1 MTEVMVTEVP
11 WEYNLSV
18 EKLAA
23 DPNGD
28 LYIAGYASNGNVDE
42 DGEVMDLD
50 SLRSV
55 YKQYMENP
63 VIKLMHDKVPQWKGA
78 IGRVVSEYTDVEGIV
93 HKTSFGSKPY
103 LVIKL
108 ARGLPEW
115 IYSSV
120 KDGVYKG
127 LSIGGKLAK
136 KVGNRLYVKSWLETS
151 LVDIPS
157 AKGSF
162 VEVLKAAGE
171 SSTLQEEEPIKE
183 SEVTTKFLNSIQET
197 TQAKSLEAASSGING
212 FLKGGVG
219 SGIKGH
225 TTYHT
230 PEEIAARRAKYKKD
244 SQELN
249 AKYEEAMGKLKEQEE
264 EGQEKI
270 TKGENLINTSLKENV
285 TRGEALREE
294 GRKMVNS
301 SRNKADEFTKKHSE
315 AQAKLSQDLMDYMR
329 GTQPKKKTEP
339 GLSELQASMKVLND
353 IIQSEGWKVKSESD
367 QKAILNAVQRTQE
380 QIDRIQGKPATPD
393 ERFPAKKEQGSAQP
407 AIDKEE
413 AKKQAKRE
421 RAAKRRAAKKR
432 REDLPTHTET
442 IENGKKVLARIRE
455 GAGGE
460 TGTPVGE
467 GSGTSKE
474 EERKAKRKERAA
486 KRREMKKNQ
495 SKESEPKKLSGGE
508 HLLKQGYTLSS
519 KGEHLTSSD
528 VKWTKKRL
536 VKNGYEVRVIKTGDN
551 SYDFYVKKDYRKELL
566 AHKEAKKNGGKP
578 IVTYF
583 QNGRLEA
590 THEGKTYVLKED
602 TGGTPYSY
610 EVDNS
615 GFHVRDSP
623 EMTYALQDSRFR
635 QIERDIESAKARASG
650 GSEKAKDDLEDLER
664 ERGKVNLWLIDNDPT
679 RKPPEPK
686 GPKGLYDGKENPR
699 IKAPRK
705 RE

>member
-171 SSTLQEEEPIKE
+171 SPTLQEEEPIKE
-183 SEVTTKFLNSIQET
+183 SEVITKFLNSIQET
-197 TQAKSLEAASSGING
+197 TQAKKLEEASTGINS

-225 TTYHT
+225 RTYHT
-230 PEEIAARRAKYKKD
+230 PE
-244 SQELN
+244 
-249 AKYEEAMGKLKEQEE
+249 
-264 EGQEKI
+264 
-270 TKGENLINTSLKENV
+270 
-285 TRGEALREE
+285 
-294 GRKMVNS
+294 
-301 SRNKADEFTKKHSE
+301 
-315 AQAKLSQDLMDYMR
+315 
-329 GTQPKKKTEP
+329 PKKTEP
-339 GLSELQASMKVLND
+339 GLSELQASMKVLNY

-367 QKAILNAVQRTQE
+367 KKAILNAVKRTKE

-407 AIDKEE
+407 ATDKEE

-460 TGTPVGE
+460 TGASVGE
-467 GSGTSKE
+467 GPGTSKE
-474 EERKAKRKERAA
+474 EEQKAKRKERAA

-508 HLLKQGYTLSS
+508 HPLKQGYTLSS

-566 AHKEAKKNGGKP
+566 AHKEEHVVVVDESGKELGRNKGDEDSTDYPSLREIHDSTRKLMAHHNHPEGGTLSGRDVLGVLSRPGMHGIYAHSPEGSYSISIPEGINRDEAYRTTKKTFEDNEMAAKDRIFEQYEGKIERSELKKKVDDARREAAKKS
-578 IVTYF
+578 
-583 QNGRLEA
+583 L
-590 THEGKTYVLKED
+590 
-602 TGGTPYSY
+602 
-610 EVDNS
+610 
-615 GFHVRDSP
+615 
-623 EMTYALQDSRFR
+623 
-635 QIERDIESAKARASG
+635 
-650 GSEKAKDDLEDLER
+650 R
-664 ERGKVNLWLIDNDPT
+664 ELHS
-679 RKPPEPK
+679 
-686 GPKGLYDGKENPR
+686 KGLINY
-699 IKAPRK
+699 
-705 RE
+705 REELL

>member
-78 IGRVVSEYTDVEGIV
+78 IGRVVPEYTDVEGIV

-183 SEVTTKFLNSIQET
+183 SEVITKFLNSIQET
-197 TQAKSLEAASSGING
+197 TQAKKLEEASTGINS

-225 TTYHT
+225 RTYHT
-230 PEEIAARRAKYKKD
+230 PE
-244 SQELN
+244 
-249 AKYEEAMGKLKEQEE
+249 
-264 EGQEKI
+264 
-270 TKGENLINTSLKENV
+270 
-285 TRGEALREE
+285 
-294 GRKMVNS
+294 
-301 SRNKADEFTKKHSE
+301 
-315 AQAKLSQDLMDYMR
+315 
-329 GTQPKKKTEP
+329 PKKTEP
-339 GLSELQASMKVLND
+339 GLSELQASMKVLNY

-367 QKAILNAVQRTQE
+367 KKAILNAVKRTKE

-460 TGTPVGE
+460 TGASVGE
-467 GSGTSKE
+467 GPGTSKE
-474 EERKAKRKERAA
+474 EERKAKRRERAK
-486 KRREMKKNQ
+486 KRREAKKTQ
-495 SKESEPKKLSGGE
+495 SEPKQEQKSEPKKSGVSSLERMQTARAMVLEEHNVEVFLNKSGGKLALDHFYKHYGPKSLDYFKTHSKIFYDDE
-508 HLLKQGYTLSS
+508 RALRGDHVLGNCIYFSNGQQVINLRDQTWKTPRESSYQTTVHELTHSLYSDISAKSRNSVGRVVYEPSKALNEGIAVLGVNMTGWAPHSFSYMQYACATMDTLMDVSKEEGVSVKDLYKNLSNVSPLPIEERIDLRGRMESLYYSKHSKVSYT
-519 KGEHLTSSD
+519 
-528 VKWTKKRL
+528 
-536 VKNGYEVRVIKTGDN
+536 
-551 SYDFYVKKDYRKELL
+551 
-566 AHKEAKKNGGKP
+566 
-578 IVTYF
+578 
-583 QNGRLEA
+583 
-590 THEGKTYVLKED
+590 KED
-602 TGGTPYSY
+602 VIRHMESW
-610 EVDNS
+610 
-615 GFHVRDSP
+615 RDLH
-623 EMTYALQDSRFR
+623 EQ
-635 QIERDIESAKARASG
+635 G
-650 GSEKAKDDLEDLER
+650 
-664 ERGKVNLWLIDNDPT
+664 
-679 RKPPEPK
+679 
-686 GPKGLYDGKENPR
+686 
-699 IKAPRK
+699 
-705 RE
+705 

>member
-171 SSTLQEEEPIKE
+171 SPTLQEEEPIKE
-183 SEVTTKFLNSIQET
+183 SEVISKFLNSIQET
-197 TQAKSLEAASSGING
+197 TQAKKLEEASTGINS

-225 TTYHT
+225 TTYHS
-230 PEEIAARRAKYKKD
+230 PEEKYKIYTEGKATSNAGRALSNQLD
-244 SQELN
+244 DKNPLYNPFMAILHKLDTALKAQNHDDIKELTGRVKEIMSK
-249 AKYEEAMGKLKEQEE
+249 AKQGD
-264 EGQEKI
+264 I
-270 TKGENLINTSLKENV
+270 KGPE
-285 TRGEALREE
+285 
-294 GRKMVNS
+294 
-301 SRNKADEFTKKHSE
+301 
-315 AQAKLSQDLMDYMR
+315 
-329 GTQPKKKTEP
+329 PKKEAAYDLEHKKKAE
-339 GLSELQASMKVLND
+339 E
-353 IIQSEGWKVKSESD
+353 
-367 QKAILNAVQRTQE
+367 QK
-380 QIDRIQGKPATPD
+380 QIEIAN
-393 ERFPAKKEQGSAQP
+393 
-407 AIDKEE
+407 KEE

-467 GSGTSKE
+467 GPGTSKE

-508 HLLKQGYTLSS
+508 HPLKQGYTLSS

-566 AHKEAKKNGGKP
+566 AHKEEHVVVVDESGKELGRNKGDEDSTDYPSLREIHDSTRKLMAHHNHPEGGTLSGRDVLGVLSRPGMHGIYAHSPEGSYSISIPEGINRDEAYRTTKKTFEDNEMAAKDRIFEQYEGKIERSELKKKVDDARREAAKKS
-578 IVTYF
+578 
-583 QNGRLEA
+583 L
-590 THEGKTYVLKED
+590 
-602 TGGTPYSY
+602 
-610 EVDNS
+610 
-615 GFHVRDSP
+615 
-623 EMTYALQDSRFR
+623 
-635 QIERDIESAKARASG
+635 
-650 GSEKAKDDLEDLER
+650 R
-664 ERGKVNLWLIDNDPT
+664 ELHS
-679 RKPPEPK
+679 
-686 GPKGLYDGKENPR
+686 KGLINY
-699 IKAPRK
+699 
-705 RE
+705 REELL

>member
-78 IGRVVSEYTDVEGIV
+78 IGRVVPEYTDVEGIV

-171 SSTLQEEEPIKE
+171 SPTLQEEEPIKE
-183 SEVTTKFLNSIQET
+183 SEVITKFLNSIQET
-197 TQAKSLEAASSGING
+197 TQAKKLEEASTGINS

-225 TTYHT
+225 RTYHT
-230 PEEIAARRAKYKKD
+230 PE
-244 SQELN
+244 
-249 AKYEEAMGKLKEQEE
+249 
-264 EGQEKI
+264 
-270 TKGENLINTSLKENV
+270 
-285 TRGEALREE
+285 
-294 GRKMVNS
+294 
-301 SRNKADEFTKKHSE
+301 
-315 AQAKLSQDLMDYMR
+315 
-329 GTQPKKKTEP
+329 PKKTEP
-339 GLSELQASMKVLND
+339 GLSELQASMKVLNY

-367 QKAILNAVQRTQE
+367 KKAILNAVKRTKE

-460 TGTPVGE
+460 TGASVGE
-467 GSGTSKE
+467 GSGSSKE
-474 EERKAKRKERAA
+474 EEKKAKRRERAA
-486 KRREMKKNQ
+486 KRRETKKNQ

-508 HLLKQGYTLSS
+508 HPLKQGYTLSS

-566 AHKEAKKNGGKP
+566 AHKEEHVVVVDESGKELGRNKGDEDSTDYPSLREIHDSTRKLMAHHNHPEGGTLSGRDVLGVLSRPGMHGIYAHSPEGSYSISIPEGINRDEAYRTTKKTFEDNEMAAKDRIFEQYEGKIERSELKKKVDDARREAAKKS
-578 IVTYF
+578 
-583 QNGRLEA
+583 L
-590 THEGKTYVLKED
+590 
-602 TGGTPYSY
+602 
-610 EVDNS
+610 
-615 GFHVRDSP
+615 
-623 EMTYALQDSRFR
+623 
-635 QIERDIESAKARASG
+635 
-650 GSEKAKDDLEDLER
+650 R
-664 ERGKVNLWLIDNDPT
+664 ELHS
-679 RKPPEPK
+679 
-686 GPKGLYDGKENPR
+686 KGLINY
-699 IKAPRK
+699 
-705 RE
+705 REELL